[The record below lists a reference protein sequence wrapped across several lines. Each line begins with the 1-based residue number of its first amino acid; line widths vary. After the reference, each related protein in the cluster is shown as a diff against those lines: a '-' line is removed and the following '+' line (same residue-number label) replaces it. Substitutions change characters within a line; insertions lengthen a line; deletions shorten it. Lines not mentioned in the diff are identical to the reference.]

1 MNLVL
6 DVYYRDDD
14 SAKVAGILFQ
24 EWESDVIETT
34 LVKEIPQ
41 VAPYEPG
48 SFFKR
53 ELPCLL
59 DLIHDIDR
67 PLDVIVI
74 DGFVTLGQDQ
84 HPGLG
89 AHLFHQLNEQIPVI
103 GVAKSR
109 FADTPNENCI
119 SRGASQNPLY
129 VTSLGIPLSE
139 AKRKISTMHGEF
151 RIPTLLKRVDQLCRA
166 VDE

>member
-6 DVYYRDDD
+6 DVHYRDDD

-24 EWESDVIETT
+24 EWESDCLETT
-34 LVKEIPQ
+34 LVKQIPQ

-84 HPGLG
+84 SPGLG
-89 AHLFHQLNEQIPVI
+89 AHLYHQLNEQIPVI

-109 FADTPNENCI
+109 FANTPDETCI
-119 SRGASQNPLY
+119 YRGTSQNPLY
-129 VTSLGIPLSE
+129 VTSLGIPLTE
-139 AKRKISTMHGEF
+139 AKRKITAMHGEF

-166 VDE
+166 EDK